1 MDVAGGLALG
11 YLLLERSLG
20 GVSPIYVLGGDG
32 GFSFELDDVDA
43 AEHF

>member
-1 MDVAGGLALG
+1 MNIAGGLALG

-20 GVSPIYVLGGDG
+20 GVSPIYVFCRDG
-32 GFSFELDDVDA
+32 GFSFESDDVDA